1 MRQRY
6 PHLSVGMLC
15 GLFGK
20 SRNAFYDHQRRTTAQ
35 ALLEGLVLDLVAGI
49 RTQLPQLGTRKLHA
63 LLQPQLG
70 EHAAHVGRDY
80 LFQLLARQGLLVR
93 QRKRRV
99 VTTQTCL
106 PLARHPNLITHLA
119 VRQAEQVWASDITY
133 VRLLSGWSYLSLIT
147 DLYSR
152 KIVGACL
159 HPDLSVQG
167 TLSAL
172 QQALASRHYPH
183 RALIHHSD
191 RGVQYAAREYVGL
204 LEGQGI
210 ALSMTQHGDPYENA
224 VAERVNGIL
233 KAEFGLADTLPSLA
247 VARAQ
252 VAAAVQA
259 YNELRPHSSCDFL
272 TPSQAHGQE
281 GPLRRRW
288 KSYYQPAPAP
298 S

>member
-6 PHLSVGMLC
+6 PHRSVGMLC

-20 SRNAFYDHQRRTTAQ
+20 SRNAFYDHQRRSTAQ
-35 ALLEGLVLDLVAGI
+35 ALLDGLVLDLVAGI
-49 RTQLPQLGTRKLHA
+49 RIQLPQLGTRKLYA
-63 LLQPQLG
+63 LLQPHLG
-70 EHAAHVGRDY
+70 EHTARVGRDY
-80 LFQLLARQGLLVR
+80 LFQLLARHGLLVR
-93 QRKRRV
+93 RRKRRV

-106 PLARHPNLITHLA
+106 PLARRPNLITHLT
-119 VRQAEQVWASDITY
+119 VSQAEQVWVSDIKY

-167 TLSAL
+167 TLNAL

-191 RGVQYAAREYVGL
+191 RGLQYAAREYVGL
-204 LEGQGI
+204 LEAQGI
-210 ALSMTQHGDPYENA
+210 ALSMTQHGDPYENV

-233 KAEFGLADTLPSLA
+233 KAEFGLADTLPSFA
-247 VARAQ
+247 VASTQ
-252 VAAAVQA
+252 VAKAVHA
-259 YNELRPHSSCDFL
+259 YNELRPHSSCDFF
-272 TPSQAHGQE
+272 TPSQAHEQE

-288 KSYYQPAPAP
+288 KSYYQPLPAP